1 MSFKKDMSEHIKSIE
16 VNGVSLSYVT
26 EGTEKESLILV
37 HGGLSDF
44 GTWKAQMDSFSPRYR
59 VVAYSRRS
67 HYPNPWEEYPP
78 DYMIETERDDLVEL
92 IRGLGLKTP
101 IHLVGSSYGG
111 YVCALVARDYP
122 ELVRSLVLGEPPIL
136 ALLFSKPD
144 ASNLYADFK
153 TKVEKHVLPFFQ
165 KKQYEEGLRSYMLHV
180 AGRDLDQ
187 LPPEI
192 REVQIRNARTLL
204 AEVQT
209 AEREPFG
216 EVDAQKIANPILLL
230 TGENS
235 IPYLRRTA
243 LELSKILPNVEFR
256 TISRAGHSMHTQ
268 NPKEYNDTVLGFLAP
283 H

>member
-1 MSFKKDMSEHIKSIE
+1 MSEHIKSVE
-16 VNGVSLSYVT
+16 ANGVRLSYVT

-44 GTWKAQMDSFSPRYR
+44 GTWKAQMESFSARYHII
-59 VVAYSRRS
+59 AYSRRA
-67 HYPNPWEEYPP
+67 HYPNPWKEYPP
-78 DYMIETERDDLVEL
+78 DYSIETERDDLIEL

-111 YVCALVARDYP
+111 YVCTLVARDHP
-122 ELVRSLVLGEPPIL
+122 DLVRSLVLGEPPIL
-136 ALLFSKPD
+136 ALLLSRPD
-144 ASNLYADFK
+144 ASSLYSDFK
-153 TKVEKHVLPFFQ
+153 NKVEKHVLPFFQ
-165 KKQYEEGLRSYMLHV
+165 KKQYEEGLRSYMLQV
-180 AGRDLDQ
+180 AGRPLDQ
-187 LPPEI
+187 LPPEV
-192 REVQIRNARTLL
+192 REVQIRNEKTLL
-204 AEVQT
+204 VEVQT

-216 EVDAQKIANPILLL
+216 EMDAQKITTPTLLL

-235 IPYLRRTA
+235 IPYLKRTA

-268 NPKEYNDTVLGFLAP
+268 NPKEYNDKVLGFLVA